1 MTTPSIARED
11 SSPQTDAPARVTPAP
26 RPRKRRGDGLYQ
38 RGKTWWLDFIHEG
51 RRHHARLGKGI
62 TRSVAAE
69 IATVK
74 RGQILRG
81 EAGIGPKLKHDLT
94 FDKAKEHFLAWAKAN
109 RRPKTHKSY
118 AQCLASLATSFSG
131 KRLSEIHPFLI
142 EKYKRA
148 RIEAEAPVSANRE
161 LGALKAVYN
170 RCREWGLYEGDN
182 PAARVKGTKE
192 RKGRLRYLEIDE
204 EGALL
209 NASAEPLRSIV
220 LVGLHAGLRIQ
231 SEALT
236 LQKPDVDLRR
246 GLVTVQAAY
255 AKNGSS
261 RSVPLNAILRE
272 ALGRLL
278 QTAPGPYV
286 FTTRDGQ
293 ALKSIRTAF
302 ATARRRAGLGPDVT
316 PHVLRHTFASK
327 LAMAGVDLRTIQEL
341 GGWKD
346 LTMVQRYSHLSP
358 SHKAAAVEK
367 IAGGAVIPLRN
378 PEQADQAANT
388 GR

>member
-1 MTTPSIARED
+1 MTMPSIAQD
-11 SSPQTDAPARVTPAP
+11 PSPQTDAPARVTPS
-26 RPRKRRGDGLYQ
+26 RRGKRRGDGLYL
-38 RGKTWWLDFIHEG
+38 RRRTWWLDFTHAG
-51 RRHHARLGKGI
+51 QRYHARLGKGI
-62 TRSVAAE
+62 TRTVAAE
-69 IATVK
+69 IAVLK

-81 EAGIGPKLKHDLT
+81 ETGIGPKRRQDLT
-94 FDKAKEHFLAWAKAN
+94 FDKAREHFLTWVKAN

-118 AQCLASLATSFSG
+118 SHCLASLATSFSG
-131 KRLSEIHPFLI
+131 KRLSEIHPFLV
-142 EKYKRA
+142 EKHKRA

-161 LGALKAVYN
+161 LGALKALFN
-170 RCREWGLYEGDN
+170 RVREWGLYEGDN
-182 PAARVKGTKE
+182 PAARVKGVKE
-192 RKGRLRYLEIDE
+192 RPGRLRYLELDE
-204 EGALL
+204 ETQLLAAAL
-209 NASAEPLRSIV
+209 EPLRTII

-246 GLVTVQAAY
+246 GLLTVQAAY

-261 RSVPLNAILRE
+261 RSVPLNVVLRE

-278 QTAPGPYV
+278 ETERGPYV
-286 FTTRDGQ
+286 FATRAGRPF
-293 ALKSIRTAF
+293 KSIRTAF
-302 ATARRRAGLGPDVT
+302 ATACRRANLADVT

-346 LTMVQRYSHLSP
+346 LKMVQRYSHLSP
-358 SHKAAAVEK
+358 SHKADAVER
-367 IAGGAVIPLRN
+367 IAGAGVVISLRA
-378 PEQADQAANT
+378 PDRGDRAEI

>member
-1 MTTPSIARED
+1 MTPPNITSED
-11 SSPQTDAPARVTPAP
+11 SSPKTDAPARGKSVL
-26 RPRKRRGDGLYQ
+26 RRGKRRGDGLYL
-38 RGKTWWLDFIHEG
+38 RGRTWWLDFIHAG

-74 RGQILRG
+74 RGQILKG
-81 EAGIGPKLKHDLT
+81 EEGIGPRRKPDLT

-109 RRPKTHKSY
+109 RRPKTHNSY
-118 AQCLASLATSFSG
+118 DQCCAQLAKSFSG

-142 EKYKRA
+142 EKHKRA

-161 LGALKAVYN
+161 LGALKALFN

-182 PAARVKGTKE
+182 PAARIKGTKE
-192 RKGRLRYLEIDE
+192 RKGRLRFLDPE
-204 EGALL
+204 EEAQLL
-209 NASAEPLRSIV
+209 AAAREPLRTIV

-255 AKNGSS
+255 AKNGSG
-261 RSVPLNAILRE
+261 RSVPLNAVLRE

-278 QTAPGPYV
+278 ETGSGPYV
-286 FTTRDGQ
+286 FTTRGRPF
-293 ALKSIRTAF
+293 KSIRTAF
-302 ATARRRAGLGPDVT
+302 VTARRRAGLGPDVT

-346 LTMVQRYSHLSP
+346 LKMVQRYSHLSP
-358 SHKAAAVEK
+358 SHKADAVEK
-367 IAGGAVIPLRN
+367 IAGGAVIPLRTSFDR
-378 PEQADQAANT
+378 ADRADAI
-388 GR
+388 R